1 MIDNFMTLIIY
12 SYIKSAETRASSGK
26 KKFSDVGILLKS

>member
-1 MIDNFMTLIIY
+1 MTLIICRFV
-12 SYIKSAETRASSGK
+12 KTAETRASSGK